1 MENTNQRSI
10 SKLEEFGWKA
20 RIVSIRHLQ
29 EIHSEL
35 TQLRKDHTDVE
46 KSVGRYIDKFD
57 FGGAIDTSKIVSL
70 LIIAIHQPMA
80 RAWFT
85 LNGVQ
90 KPAILPPTYLMNTSV
105 ENEDSHPRIREV
117 NQKLNQVLGD
127 EGVIGTKINLPG
139 KLMAVKSGLGKYGRN
154 NICYIDG
161 DSSFYWIG
169 VYATDMP
176 CEEDPWGD
184 ETVMEACDGCEC
196 CAVACPGNAIAEDRF
211 LIHVDR
217 CITLYNESTSPFPD
231 WIRGDWHNTA
241 IGCMECQWC
250 CPVNQSSLLDVE
262 DIAFFDENETGSILS
277 GTAFSDLDES
287 TRQKL
292 TNWNYAEDYEL
303 LSRNLTALFLD
314 DVVTCAEM
322 KKIEARAAA
331 SGISYDKMMENAGQ
345 AAASVILERES
356 VEGKPVLILC
366 GKGNNGGDG
375 YVVARILEEA
385 GAEAIILL
393 PDGEPTCAE
402 SLRNKEICENLG
414 IRMVRTLEEAMP
426 HVKEHALKL
435 VVDGLYGTGF
445 YGQLASR
452 IRTITQ
458 WINNTDAPVYS
469 LDIPSGLT
477 GDGGI
482 AAEDAIRADVTI
494 VFHRKKPA
502 HVMEKAAP
510 YLGEVVRVPI
520 GI

>member
-1 MENTNQRSI
+1 MENTNQRII

-35 TQLRKDHTDVE
+35 AQLRKDHTDVE

-57 FGGAIDTSKIVSL
+57 FGEAIDTSKIGSL

-90 KPAILPPTYLMNTSV
+90 KPAILPPTYMMNTSV
-105 ENEDSHPRIREV
+105 ENEDSHPRIKEV

-127 EGVIGTKINLPG
+127 ECVIGTKINLPG

-176 CEEDPWGD
+176 CEEDLWGD

-211 LIHVDR
+211 LVHVDR
-217 CITLYNESTSPFPD
+217 CLTLYNESTSPFPD

-241 IGCMECQWC
+241 IGCMECQWN
-250 CPVNQSSLLDVE
+250 CPVNRSSLTLIE
-262 DIAFFDENETGSILS
+262 DIAKFDESETQAILS

-287 TRQKL
+287 TQQKL
-292 TNWNYAEDYEL
+292 TNWNYAEEYEL
-303 LSRNLTALFLD
+303 LPRNLTALFSN

-322 KKIEARAAA
+322 KEIETRAAA
-331 SGISYDKMMENAGQ
+331 SGISYSQMMDNAGR
-345 AAASVILERES
+345 AAANVILERES
-356 VEGKPVLILC
+356 VNGQPVLILC

-375 YVVARILEEA
+375 FVVARRLQKV

-393 PDGEPTCAE
+393 PDGEPTGAE
-402 SLRNKEICENLG
+402 SLRNKEICEELG
-414 IRMVRTLEEAMP
+414 IQAVLSREEVLQLLEER
-426 HVKEHALKL
+426 ALKL
-435 VVDGLYGTGF
+435 IVDGLYGTGF
-445 YGQLASR
+445 HGQLAPG

-458 WINNTDAPVYS
+458 WINNADAPVYS

-477 GDGGI
+477 GDDGI

-494 VFHRKKPA
+494 VFHRKKPV
-502 HVMEKAAP
+502 HVTEKSEP
-510 YLGEVVRVPI
+510 YLGEVVVVPI